1 MKRRG
6 SGLLLHVTSLPSVH
20 GIGDLGPAA
29 YAFVEFLVKTRQ
41 SYWQILP
48 LNPTAPMYQHSPYS
62 GLSAFAGNPLLVS
75 PELLVQEN
83 YLEGE
88 DIASPPQFP
97 NERVD
102 FPTVTAHK
110 KHLLH
115 VALNRFKKRTDK
127 GDYERF
133 CAENSDWLDDFSL
146 FAALRDHFREP
157 SWDRWPR
164 ALRDRKPEAMTEM
177 GKVLQE
183 RIEGEKFFQFLF
195 FKQWDALKR
204 FCHSSGI
211 QMIGDIPIY
220 VAHGSADVWV
230 NPECFK
236 LNQRKRPSMVSGA
249 PPDLFFKTG
258 QVWGTPVYRWEA
270 MRKTGYAWW
279 CRRLEHNLR
288 LHDFVRLDH
297 FRGLVAY
304 WEVPAGRKTGAAGHW
319 VEAPATDF
327 FNVLFRMFSCLPM
340 IAEDLGTIT
349 ADVREVM
356 SRFGIPGMR
365 PLIEAFSGNPAGS
378 IAAPHHVERHSVA
391 YTGTHDFNTVRG
403 WFENEATPKNKED
416 LFRYLGRPVSAQEV
430 HWEFIR
436 LAMMSAADTV
446 IIPLQDVL
454 GLDGRARMNR
464 PATLSGNW
472 EWRYSAEGLTPSIAG
487 KLRDMTELYG
497 RD

>member
-6 SGLLLHVTSLPSVH
+6 CGVLIHITSLPSIH
-20 GIGDLGPAA
+20 GIGDLGPDA
-29 YAFVEFLVKTRQ
+29 YDFVEFLVKARQ

-48 LNPTAPMYQHSPYS
+48 LNPTDPTYQNSPYS
-62 GLSAFAGNPLLVS
+62 GLSAFAGNPLMIS

-83 YLEGE
+83 YLKSE

-97 NERVD
+97 PERVD
-102 FPTVTAHK
+102 FPTVLSYK
-110 KHLLH
+110 KPLLH
-115 VALNRFKKRTDK
+115 VALNRFKKRKDR

-157 SWDRWPR
+157 SWDRWPSE
-164 ALRDRKPEAMTEM
+164 LRDRKPEAMEEM

-195 FKQWDALKR
+195 FKQWDALKS

-220 VAHGSADVWV
+220 VAHGSADVWS

-236 LNQRKRPSMVSGA
+236 LNRRKRPSMVSGA
-249 PPDLFFKTG
+249 PPDLFFGAG
-258 QVWGTPVYRWEA
+258 QVWGTPVYRWEVL
-270 MRKTGYAWW
+270 KDTGYAWW

-288 LHDFVRLDH
+288 LHDFLRLDH

-304 WEVPAGRKTGAAGHW
+304 WEVPAGSKTGAAGHW
-319 VEAPATDF
+319 AEAPATDF
-327 FNVLFRMFSCLPM
+327 FHVLFRKFSCLPL
-340 IAEDLGTIT
+340 IAEDLGMIT
-349 ADVREVM
+349 ADVRELM

-378 IAAPHHVERHSVA
+378 IAAPHQVERNSVA

-403 WFENEATPKNKED
+403 WFENEATPKNKEA
-416 LFRYLGRPVSAQEV
+416 LFRYLGRPVSAEEV
-430 HWEFIR
+430 PWEFIR
-436 LAMMSAADTV
+436 LAMMSAAETV

-464 PATLSGNW
+464 PGTISGNW
-472 EWRYSAEGLTPSIAG
+472 EWRYYPEGLTPSIAE
-487 KLRDMTELYG
+487 KLREMTEIYG
-497 RD
+497 RE